1 MWTFT
6 IEMILSVLGVSNQSG
21 IANVWNANVRS
32 KVAEEKRKEEAA
44 GEGNFYR
51 RVRHARV

>member
-21 IANVWNANVRS
+21 VANVRVANVRS
-32 KVAEEKRKEEAA
+32 KVAEEKRK
-44 GEGNFYR
+44 GRSGR
-51 RVRHARV
+51 RRKFL